1 MDEAFAVGV
10 AEQIKRQAFAHIPRK
25 GHERGLSI
33 VVPPQNL
40 VERAIVDVSALG
52 VKLAYPMIDLLHA
65 LVATARSSLKSRCEL
80 ALENLALRQQLAI
93 VQRETKRPR
102 LTRADR
108 AFWVA
113 LCHLWP
119 DWHNTLIIVK
129 PETVIGW
136 HRKGFKLYWTWKSR
150 KRAGRPPIDAEIRT
164 LIRRIASENPTWGAP
179 RIHGE
184 LLMLGFDVSEA
195 TLSRYMPRRR
205 KPPSPSW
212 RTFLRNHTKDLISI
226 DFFVVPTATFRLL
239 YVFLILEHERRR
251 IVHFNVTEGPSA
263 QWTGQQLV
271 NAFPY
276 NSAPKYVIRDRDKI
290 YGANFV
296 RRVHAMGIEQV
307 LTAPRSPWQ
316 NPYCERVIGTLRRD
330 CLDHVIVVGE
340 QHLRR
345 ILHQYLEYYH
355 GSRTHLALDKDAPEP
370 RERESVDGGK
380 VVALPMVGG
389 LHHRYSRLAA

>member
-1 MDEAFAVGV
+1 M
-10 AEQIKRQAFAHIPRK
+10 
-25 GHERGLSI
+25 
-33 VVPPQNL
+33 VPL
-40 VERAIVDVSALG
+40 LYAL
-52 VKLAYPMIDLLHA
+52 L
-65 LVATARSSLKSRCEL
+65 ATARSSLRPQREL
-80 ALENLALRQQLAI
+80 VLENLASRRQLAI
-93 VQRETKRPR
+93 LKRKTKRPK
-102 LTRADR
+102 LNNADR

-113 LCHLWP
+113 VCGLWP
-119 DWHNTLIIVK
+119 DWQSALILVK

-150 KRAGRPPIDAEIRT
+150 NRGGRPPIDAQIRK
-164 LIRRIASENPTWGAP
+164 LIRRMARENPTWGAP

-184 LLMLGFDVSEA
+184 LLKLGFEVAEA
-195 TLSRYMPRRR
+195 TVSRYMPRRR
-205 KPPSPSW
+205 KPPSHSW
-212 RTFLRNHTKDLISI
+212 RPFLHNHTKDLVSI
-226 DFFVVPTATFRLL
+226 DFFVVPTATFRVL
-239 YVFLILEHERRR
+239 YVFLVLEHERRR

-263 QWTGQQLV
+263 QRTGQQLV

-316 NPYCERVIGTLRRD
+316 NPYCERVIETLRRD

-345 ILHQYLEYYH
+345 ILRNYLEYCH
-355 GSRTHLALDKDAPEP
+355 GSRTHLALDKDAPEL